1 MADINKGLGTGFVIA
16 AYIQPVLKAFLKQG
30 GRLSVLA
37 DAMGVNDLWML
48 EPPEKIVTEQYF
60 SLLLHSSQLLN
71 DGHFGIRIGQHV
83 GLTNF
88 DVLGQALANT
98 QSKALTLAQALQQVM
113 VLERLVH
120 RLGDSRIAVE
130 GQNIRLIWRAQ
141 HQHNQAARLVAES
154 VLAGIIHL
162 AQQLTGRLI
171 PVREVS
177 FVHKKPSDYDEKM
190 YQQGFRAKCQFSQ
203 KTNSIVIAADVLA
216 WPLKEADKLT
226 AQAITTENIVDQ
238 VKQLLEANMMN
249 NLKVS
254 QVAAMLGLGE
264 RSLQRQLKQ
273 LETNFQQVL
282 AVVRLQQAYGYLQ
295 YSNLSI
301 LQISQLLG
309 FQEQSSFNHFF
320 LEASGLSPSNYKNK
334 LKEKT
339 RVKDKSERQKSYSSS
354 QQGAALQ

>member
-1 MADINKGLGTGFVIA
+1 MADINKGSATGFVIA

-30 GRLSVLA
+30 GRLSLLA
-37 DAMGVNDLWML
+37 DALGVNDLWML
-48 EPPEKIVTEQYF
+48 EPPHKIATEQYF
-60 SLLLHSSQLLN
+60 GLLLHSSQLLQ
-71 DGHFGIRIGQHV
+71 DGHLGIRIGQHV
-83 GLTNF
+83 GLANF
-88 DVLGQALANT
+88 DILGQALANT

-120 RLGDSRIAVE
+120 RLGDSRIQIE
-130 GQNIRLIWRAQ
+130 GENIRLIWRAQ

-177 FVHKKPSDYDEKM
+177 FAHEKPSDYDEKM
-190 YQQGFRAKCQFSQ
+190 YQQGFRARCQFSQ

-216 WPLKEADKLT
+216 WPLREAEKRSL
-226 AQAITTENIVDQ
+226 QAITTENIVDQ
-238 VKQLLEANMMN
+238 VKQLLEANLMN

-254 QVAAMLGLGE
+254 QVATMLGLGE

-273 LETNFQQVL
+273 FKTSFQQVL

-320 LEASGLSPSNYKNK
+320 LEAAGLSPRDYRNH

-339 RVKDKSERQKSYSSS
+339 KVKGKS
-354 QQGAALQ
+354 